1 MFYIKNDT
9 GQSFAFK
16 VLENNDVENTKF
28 SVEFD
33 LGWVTGAV
41 ISSCPEIKINNL
53 LKALNEM
60 MQFHYKGQQVKF
72 INDGSVDIELSK
84 NRTGSVILKGS
95 LMPDMICDDQLEFSL
110 EGIPYIDSK

>member
-9 GQSFAFK
+9 DQTFAFK
-16 VLENNDVENTKF
+16 VLEKLDFNDINF

-33 LGWVTGAV
+33 LGWVKGIV

-53 LKALNEM
+53 LKRLIDL
-60 MQFHYKGQQVKF
+60 MQFDSKCQQINF
-72 INDGSVDIELSK
+72 INDGSVDLELSK
-84 NRTGSVILKGS
+84 NRTGTLILKGS

-110 EGIPYIDSK
+110 EGVLNIGPN

>member
-9 GQSFAFK
+9 GHTFTFK
-16 VLENNDVENTKF
+16 VIERFDFDGIKF

-33 LGWVTGAV
+33 LGWVKGSL

-53 LKALNEM
+53 FKALNEM
-60 MQFHYKGQQVKF
+60 KKFDSECQQVKF

-84 NRTGSVILKGS
+84 NITGSVILKGS
-95 LMPDMICDDQLEFSL
+95 LMPDMIGDDQLEFSV
-110 EGIPYIDSK
+110 EGGLNIGPN